1 MATLPRVS
9 TTDLTEIK
17 SLNDE
22 YLPKLRQ
29 AGITTRAALLEK
41 GTSPEG
47 QSAISHKT
55 GIPLSLISQWVR
67 HAEFL
72 RLKGMSGVYAE
83 LLDAAG
89 VDSVTELTK
98 CTAETLHQ
106 KFLDVNAAKR
116 LSRILP
122 ILAQIRDWI
131 EQAKDLPHSGKEP
144 HFSAIGKTS

>member
-1 MATLPRVS
+1 
-9 TTDLTEIK
+9 
-17 SLNDE
+17 
-22 YLPKLRQ
+22 
-29 AGITTRAALLEK
+29 
-41 GTSPEG
+41 
-47 QSAISHKT
+47 
-55 GIPLSLISQWVR
+55 
-67 HAEFL
+67 
-72 RLKGMSGVYAE
+72 MSGVYAE

-131 EQAKDLPHSGKEP
+131 EQAKDLPHRYKEP
-144 HFSAIGKTS
+144 HLSAVGQTT